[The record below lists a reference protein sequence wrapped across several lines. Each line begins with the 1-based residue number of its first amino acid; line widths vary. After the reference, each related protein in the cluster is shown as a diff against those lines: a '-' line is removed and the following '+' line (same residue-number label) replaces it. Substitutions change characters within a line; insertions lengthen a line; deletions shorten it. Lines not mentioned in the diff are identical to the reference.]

1 MKLKIVCLGIVTIVM
16 YLLFLPCLLAWRS
29 DTDPGSNT
37 EHNSIGPVSEKN
49 FAGSE
54 LKTKRVLLLSLQK
67 GGPVTFPGPNLGHN
81 SVGPIGKKNFDGS
94 KLKNHQVFLPS
105 LGKEP
110 VNSPAPSPI
119 HNHPVST
126 FSEKNIASS
135 KLRSQQDLLPSL
147 QKGGPVTSPGPN
159 RGHNS
164 APIPSPNP
172 VSTFNKKNSLTN
184 ELALHN
190 IQKSG
195 YFFHQ
200 EACDHHQDR
209 DLSEILK
216 SFPKQEKPPAGLGC
230 SVVWQSVPSK
240 EGQSIKGVH
249 ARAQYWN

>member
-1 MKLKIVCLGIVTIVM
+1 MKLKIVFLGIVTIVM

-119 HNHPVST
+119 HNHPVNT

-147 QKGGPVTSPGPN
+147 QKGGPVTPPGPN
-159 RGHNS
+159 QGHNS
-164 APIPSPNP
+164 APNPPSQNP
-172 VSTFNKKNSLTN
+172 V
-184 ELALHN
+184 H
-190 IQKSG
+190 I
-195 YFFHQ
+195 
-200 EACDHHQDR
+200 
-209 DLSEILK
+209 
-216 SFPKQEKPPAGLGC
+216 
-230 SVVWQSVPSK
+230 
-240 EGQSIKGVH
+240 
-249 ARAQYWN
+249 

>member
-1 MKLKIVCLGIVTIVM
+1 M
-16 YLLFLPCLLAWRS
+16 LAWRS

-67 GGPVTFPGPNLGHN
+67 GGRVTFPGPNLGHN
-81 SVGPIGKKNFDGS
+81 SVGPI
-94 KLKNHQVFLPS
+94 
-105 LGKEP
+105 
-110 VNSPAPSPI
+110 APSPI

-172 VSTFNKKNSLTN
+172 VSTFNKKNSVGSNRLRSHKFLLPSLQKGGTCYFSRIQPRTQFSPSNWGEKLCIFEN
-184 ELALHN
+184 E
-190 IQKSG
+190 KKP
-195 YFFHQ
+195 YFDTVF
-200 EACDHHQDR
+200 
-209 DLSEILK
+209 SETA
-216 SFPKQEKPPAGLGC
+216 SY
-230 SVVWQSVPSK
+230 SS
-240 EGQSIKGVH
+240 
-249 ARAQYWN
+249 WNRS